1 MQYSLS
7 MHRIVLSLLFT
18 AGLGSA
24 EPARIQTT
32 NTGLSEE
39 RLKRVSAGM
48 QRYIDQG
55 QVAGTVS
62 LISRRG
68 QIAFL
73 DAQGHMDREAKTPM
87 RTDSIFRLASMTKPI
102 ASVALMML
110 FEEGRFLLN
119 DPVSKYLPEFK
130 DMKVLVVNTPGTAT
144 PTRLVP
150 AEQEITIRHLLSH
163 TAGLANTYSSATLEL
178 ANKLTTSRKPTDTVG
193 DMVKRLAALPLE
205 FQPGS
210 AWQYGPATDV
220 VGRLVEVLSGK
231 TFEQF
236 LVQRIFTPLGMKD
249 THFYIADDKLSRLT
263 TVYEPTATGTIKPV
277 SAAAAMRGSKVYFS
291 GGGGLSGTA
300 EDYVKFC
307 QMLLNGGKL
316 GNTRLLSPKTV
327 ELMTANHI
335 GEHKLWPA
343 LPGYR
348 FGLGVRVLTDLGKAA
363 HLGSIGSYGWGGAY
377 GTYFWIDPKEE
388 MIGIVMMQIRP
399 YTQINIRQDFQNL
412 ATQAI
417 E

>member
-163 TAGLANTYSSATLEL
+163 TAGLAARPSN
-178 ANKLTTSRKPTDTVG
+178 
-193 DMVKRLAALPLE
+193 
-205 FQPGS
+205 
-210 AWQYGPATDV
+210 W
-220 VGRLVEVLSGK
+220 
-231 TFEQF
+231 
-236 LVQRIFTPLGMKD
+236 RI
-249 THFYIADDKLSRLT
+249 S
-263 TVYEPTATGTIKPV
+263 
-277 SAAAAMRGSKVYFS
+277 
-291 GGGGLSGTA
+291 
-300 EDYVKFC
+300 
-307 QMLLNGGKL
+307 
-316 GNTRLLSPKTV
+316 
-327 ELMTANHI
+327 
-335 GEHKLWPA
+335 
-343 LPGYR
+343 
-348 FGLGVRVLTDLGKAA
+348 
-363 HLGSIGSYGWGGAY
+363 
-377 GTYFWIDPKEE
+377 
-388 MIGIVMMQIRP
+388 
-399 YTQINIRQDFQNL
+399 
-412 ATQAI
+412 
-417 E
+417 